1 MVHRKLKEQ
10 LEVISNEEAAQ
21 ADLQKI
27 FETPL
32 DERINLFVLQPAEF
46 AQQLALLHKKLY
58 MSLDMVKM
66 LKSNYEFTKDFGPGG
81 NLSIAKNFR
90 FREVAGSSVIILDL
104 FSDEVG
110 VFHQQFEQVGFFL
123 GFVRISSQ
131 STSPLTPFFF
141 LLLLLPF
148 SSSSSLDSLLG
159 GGFTD

>member
-1 MVHRKLKEQ
+1 LVHRKLKEQ

-27 FETPL
+27 LETPL

-123 GFVRISSQ
+123 GVCENLFSKYLPTDAI
-131 STSPLTPFFF
+131 FFF
-141 LLLLLPF
+141 F
-148 SSSSSLDSLLG
+148 SSSSLSFSSSLSLLLLH
-159 GGFTD
+159 